1 MCDKTRQTSEKI
13 IIEIADRNGADPTK
27 LNPPLYE
34 VIDVEALDA
43 LFAPDNDR
51 GLRNCGGHVEFTY
64 GSWRVRVESDGSVA
78 VEPGDE
84 S

>member
-1 MCDKTRQTSEKI
+1 MCDESRPTSEKI
-13 IIEIADRNGADPTK
+13 IAEIADRNGTDPTE
-27 LNPPLYE
+27 LHPPLYE

-43 LFAPDNDR
+43 LFASDR
-51 GLRNCGGHVEFTY
+51 GRGLPTCDGRVEFTY
-64 GSWRVRVESDGSVA
+64 GPWRVRVESDGSVA

>member
-1 MCDKTRQTSEKI
+1 MCDESRPTSEKI
-13 IIEIADRNGADPTK
+13 IAEIADRNGADATE
-27 LNPPLYE
+27 LHPPLYE

-43 LFAPDNDR
+43 LFAPDR
-51 GLRNCGGHVEFTY
+51 GLQPCDGRVEFTY